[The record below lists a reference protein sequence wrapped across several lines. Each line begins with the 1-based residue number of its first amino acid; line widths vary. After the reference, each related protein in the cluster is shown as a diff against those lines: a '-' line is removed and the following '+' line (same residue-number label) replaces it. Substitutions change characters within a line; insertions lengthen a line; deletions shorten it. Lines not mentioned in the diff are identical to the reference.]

1 MDKKQNFASAVEF
14 TKLLQKR
21 VHVNQGGLNVKVI
34 ILDVKRSYGNVRY
47 LVTPVEGNG
56 QVWVENIA

>member
-1 MDKKQNFASAVEF
+1 MDKKIIASAVEF
-14 TKLLQKR
+14 SKLLQKK

-34 ILDVKRSYGNVRY
+34 ILDIKRSYGKTRY

-56 QVWVENIA
+56 QIWVENIA

>member
-1 MDKKQNFASAVEF
+1 MENKNIATAVEF
-14 TKLLQKR
+14 SKLLQKR

-34 ILDVKRSYGNVRY
+34 ILDVKKSYGNVRY

-56 QVWVENIA
+56 QIWVENIA